1 VSVRTIFAV
10 VAAVALSVGAA
21 WLLLPEF
28 GGGWGAL
35 TAKLR
40 FLQMDL
46 QRELAS
52 AVRSVR
58 DGGWAAAWPLAS
70 VSFLY
75 GIAHA
80 AGPGHG
86 KAVIGAYVLAD
97 GRRLRRGL
105 ALAWASA
112 MLQAVTAVT
121 LIMTAVWLLGMT
133 AREAQAASV
142 WLERG
147 GYALILALG
156 LLMLWRGGMRLRP
169 ATAAQAHVCGGCGG
183 HHHHDHEHHAHEH
196 HEHDHHDHE
205 RHEHEHHDHEH
216 GAACGH
222 VPPPPPDDAG
232 LREAVAL
239 VVSVGLR
246 PCSGALLVLTFASA
260 AGVFAAG
267 VVSAFAMAVGTAI
280 TVSALAV
287 LASSSRRL
295 ALAAA
300 AGDARRLGL
309 VEGGLILAAGLAL
322 AAMGGLFL
330 AGSFAPV
337 PAMPFR

>member
-1 VSVRTIFAV
+1 MSGAGPSGRTIVAV
-10 VAAVALSVGAA
+10 VAAVALLMGAA
-21 WLLLPEF
+21 WLLLPEL

-156 LLMLWRGGMRLRP
+156 LLMLWRGALRLRP
-169 ATAAQAHVCGGCGG
+169 ATAAQAHVCGGGCG
-183 HHHHDHEHHAHEH
+183 HHH
-196 HEHDHHDHE
+196 HEHDHHEH
-205 RHEHEHHDHEH
+205 HEHHEHEH

-300 AGDARRLGL
+300 AGDARWLGRI
-309 VEGGLILAAGLAL
+309 EGGLILAAGLAL